1 MAMRTVF
8 LVLVF
13 VGCSATPS
21 GPDGGSDCHGAPSGA
36 TCRSVAAFTQCG
48 ASFEATLAARTLD
61 CDASPGVDGYVGVG
75 ACEGLRSIAWN
86 TSTTGETAECF
97 YANDGGALVGALQ
110 FTDRGVVLAGGQV
123 ASCTRE
129 APPSCQGPT
138 CTGDAGG
145 PVTCNELSTFTRC
158 GASWDETLAART
170 LDCAAAPGLDGYVA
184 VGACDGL
191 RAVAWNTS
199 FTGETAECFYANDGG
214 TLVGALQFTDR
225 GVVLAGG
232 QVASCTR
239 EAPSSC
245 QGPTCIGAPSTAMC
259 VDGAGFT
266 QCRASA
272 ALTLSEHAADC
283 DAGAGIVGYVA
294 QGDCGELESVTW
306 TYGFPGDTM
315 ECFYERDGG
324 VFTGGLNFTDRG
336 VLASGRVASC
346 TYQPTASC
354 R

>member
-97 YANDGGALVGALQ
+97 YANDGGA
-110 FTDRGVVLAGGQV
+110 
-123 ASCTRE
+123 
-129 APPSCQGPT
+129 
-138 CTGDAGG
+138 
-145 PVTCNELSTFTRC
+145 
-158 GASWDETLAART
+158 
-170 LDCAAAPGLDGYVA
+170 
-184 VGACDGL
+184 
-191 RAVAWNTS
+191 
-199 FTGETAECFYANDGG
+199 
-214 TLVGALQFTDR
+214 LVGALQFTDR